1 MDETVRIE
9 FDPPRQCKEV
19 GKAFRVSGEGVDEMF
34 LPTAMTQLE
43 WEGGKVMAVTI
54 PQWLAVREGLVEDDE
69 PSFLREEDDTMTRDD
84 WFLLGMAMA
93 LASAGE
99 TANHNIPCE
108 ARKLARRLQGD
119 T

>member
-1 MDETVRIE
+1 MDETVRVE
-9 FDPPRQCKEV
+9 FDPPRQCEEV
-19 GKAFRVSGEGVDEMF
+19 GKALKLTAEGERDLF

-43 WEGGKVMAVTI
+43 WDGGTVVAAVI
-54 PQWLAVREGLVEDDE
+54 PKFIAVKEGLVATSFLKEDDK
-69 PSFLREEDDTMTRDD
+69 MTRNE
-84 WFLLGMAMA
+84 WYLLGMAMA

-108 ARKLARRLQGD
+108 ARKLAKRLLGD